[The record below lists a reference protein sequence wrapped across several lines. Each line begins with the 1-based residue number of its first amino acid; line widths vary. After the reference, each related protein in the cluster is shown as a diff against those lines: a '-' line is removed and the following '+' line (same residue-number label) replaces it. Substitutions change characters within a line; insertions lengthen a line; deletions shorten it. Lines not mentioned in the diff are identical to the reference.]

1 MLQGRVSRQEQKT
14 TSTLKT
20 HFSWNK
26 TLKSKQEIK
35 GHQPRGCAIRNWRL
49 PPETRA
55 TRSQI
60 EALMEISK
68 RVGSKRGRGRSGAAR
83 PPGRPRRRSS
93 SRHRPVLPLERG
105 GRATPLLCAA
115 AHQQVSVH
123 KGDGAGPET
132 GTKPCSQPAASG
144 WQPSSSR
151 PARPPSS
158 SQVVRCGLC
167 QGHTSHPTATRTS
180 LCCTPGRL
188 AARRAKCT
196 WFSNISPMHS
206 RSSWTRCIL
215 SGILTV
221 SLLFVLRQVF

>member
-1 MLQGRVSRQEQKT
+1 MSRQQQKT
-14 TSTLKT
+14 TSTLKI

-35 GHQPRGCAIRNWRL
+35 GHQPRGCAIRNWRF

-55 TRSQI
+55 TRSQT

-68 RVGSKRGRGRSGAAR
+68 GVGRKRGRGSSGAAR

-105 GRATPLLCAA
+105 GRASPLLCAA
-115 AHQQVSVH
+115 VHQHVSVH
-123 KGDGAGPET
+123 KRDGAGAET
-132 GTKPCSQPAASG
+132 GTKP
-144 WQPSSSR
+144 SSPR
-151 PARPPSS
+151 PGGGSPRPHALHVPPSP

-167 QGHTSHPTATRTS
+167 QGHTSHPRATRTS
-180 LCCTPGRL
+180 LCGTPGRL
-188 AARRAKCT
+188 AARRAKRT
-196 WFSNISPMHS
+196 WFSNISPVHS